1 MNDMQ
6 LEILKNEL
14 GLELSPSI
22 CEKLEAHQKLFLEY
36 SSHTN
41 LMSKG
46 DLALLFEKH
55 IFDSLAIFKYKGFAR
70 AAGGETAGGA
80 LVAPVGISPQGLDC
94 PTSPSNGSACG
105 STHGSAFKILD
116 VGTGGGFPGLIL
128 AICFENIEVIAV
140 DSIAKKI
147 NFIDLAA
154 RELGLKN
161 IKPIRARTEELPP
174 QNADIITS
182 RAVGS
187 MLEIYKNSCQHLKQA
202 GEFIFWKAS
211 PEVYRAEI
219 KELQAFLK
227 RKIDPKTIA
236 YNLPT
241 PEAHKR
247 TLIVCTHY

>member
-1 MNDMQ
+1 MNDVQ
-6 LEILKNEL
+6 LGILKNEL

-22 CEKLEAHQKLFLEY
+22 CEKFEAHKKLFLEY

-46 DLALLFEKH
+46 DSALLFEKH
-55 IFDSLAIFKYKGFAR
+55 IFDSLAIFKHKGFAC
-70 AAGGETAGGA
+70 ATGGEMA
-80 LVAPVGISPQGLDC
+80 
-94 PTSPSNGSACG
+94 
-105 STHGSAFKILD
+105 GSAFKILD

-174 QNADIITS
+174 QNVDIITS

-187 MLEIYKNSCQHLKQA
+187 MLEIYKNSHQHLKNG

-211 PEVYRAEI
+211 PEVYEAEI
-219 KELQAFLK
+219 KELQTFLR
-227 RKIDPKTIA
+227 RKIAPKTIT

-241 PEAHKR
+241 PEAHNR
-247 TLIVCTHY
+247 TLIICAHC